1 MKQEAEF
8 PEPNNPN
15 FSSRVYDSFS
25 QQHLMKTLSATLSA
39 VRPGE
44 VEIELPFRKELTQQH
59 GFLHAAAITA
69 IVDSACGYAAL
80 TLLEPEREVLTVEF
94 KVNFISPAAG
104 HKFIAVGRVLRS
116 GKTLTTCVGE
126 VFALQGEKKKLI
138 AAMQATMI
146 GLAAQADAQ

>member
-59 GFLHAAAITA
+59 GFLHAAAIPPSLTA
-69 IVDSACGYAAL
+69 HVDMQRLPCWSRKEKF
-80 TLLEPEREVLTVEF
+80 LLS
-94 KVNFISPAAG
+94 N
-104 HKFIAVGRVLRS
+104 LR
-116 GKTLTTCVGE
+116 
-126 VFALQGEKKKLI
+126 
-138 AAMQATMI
+138 
-146 GLAAQADAQ
+146 